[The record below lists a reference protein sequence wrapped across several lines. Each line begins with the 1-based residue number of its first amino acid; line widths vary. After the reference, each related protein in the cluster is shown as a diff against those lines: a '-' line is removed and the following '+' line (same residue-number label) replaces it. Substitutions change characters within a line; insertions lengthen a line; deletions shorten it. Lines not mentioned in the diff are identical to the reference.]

1 MALGEKRNGSVFAT
15 AAQRRD
21 AAEYQVTSEPEVVP
35 VVVDD
40 TPQRTLNT
48 DIGTLGRA
56 HNLFFTPSAEG
67 RDFNSV
73 LQEVQE
79 YISGAYAALIT
90 EGGEDS
96 KEQLMRY
103 ITKYLQDRRIAV
115 AGMTQAEL
123 VDAIY
128 SEMAEFGFL
137 TRYIY
142 ADGIEEININSWRDI
157 EVQYS
162 DGRSEKLTEHFDSP
176 EHALAVIRRMLHA
189 SGMVLD
195 NASPLVT
202 GHLTRNTRIAAMKSP
217 VVDEDVGVAAS
228 IRIVNRH
235 NLSREDLLRSGTATA
250 EMLDWLSV
258 FLRYGISICVAGATS
273 SGKTTAAGW
282 LLTTIPDSKRI
293 FTIEN
298 GSRELELVREENG
311 KVVNSVVHTLTR
323 DSENERQRID
333 QIALVDICLRFN
345 PDILVVGEMRGAEAN
360 AAQEAARVGVAVLTT
375 IHSNSCE
382 ATYAAWSGSR
392 TEKASNG
399 DIISSLGIGIVRFNE
414 VTTPPEINDFDYEYR
429 VNTEVITSVEVRGGQ
444 SDPDNPVSVRFN
456 IQGRTYTVS
465 NVYYPDGDSQLAWV
479 RWRTP
484 AEPCVITISVSVYG
498 GGSAQGTI
506 TCNIVELDG
515 NDPPNPLADDR
526 NDAFRLSSIPEKE
539 QVTSASWG
547 IWSPWW
553 QENWEWVENW
563 QKCWHTD
570 RWTDADGKT
579 HRDRWYHWVDNGW
592 WEDHG
597 WWEFD
602 YNGYSASLTGSMKI
616 TPDEKSPTATAST
629 LKSGYGVQ
637 EKVTAKVTTNQSS
650 AVTAAQN
657 AVTYFPEFGYESYW
671 RLLEADISGRSTTFQ
686 FKANPYSTY
695 NRRTHFTPIWY
706 PDASYTPYTWL
717 LDCWTPAGM
726 LSMNL
731 TDSVT
736 IRGNLWEEWHI
747 APAKQR

>member
-1 MALGEKRNGSVFAT
+1 MLGEKRSKAAFFGDSGQSVQEEKVSGMSHEAAPAESREPAPELTDKFSNLQFGSDYPVGDDTWKTQKEESGMDELESVADPETNEKEQPDGAENPSPQRRAARTLRTHDLFFAAENGS
-15 AAQRRD
+15 
-21 AAEYQVTSEPEVVP
+21 
-35 VVVDD
+35 
-40 TPQRTLNT
+40 
-48 DIGTLGRA
+48 
-56 HNLFFTPSAEG
+56 
-67 RDFNSV
+67 RDFPSV
-73 LQEVQE
+73 LREVQ
-79 YISGAYAALIT
+79 AYL
-90 EGGEDS
+90 S
-96 KEQLMRY
+96 KEYSNLVTGDGSEEVKAQIRRFAGKY
-103 ITKYLQDRRIAV
+103 ILDHRIAV
-115 AGMTQAEL
+115 EGMTTDEL
-123 VDAIY
+123 IDGIY

-311 KVVNSVVHTLTR
+311 KVTNSVVHTLTR

-382 ATYAAWSGSR
+382 ATYRRMVSLCKRAVDMSDETLLSYV
-392 TEKASNG
+392 TEAYPIVVFCKQLENKQRRMMEIMECEILPNG
-399 DIISSLGIGIVRFNE
+399 DRR
-414 VTTPPEINDFDYEYR
+414 Y
-429 VNTEVITSVEVRGGQ
+429 NTLFRYVITE
-444 SDPDNPVSVRFN
+444 NHME
-456 IQGRTYTVS
+456 
-465 NVYYPDGDSQLAWV
+465 DGKF
-479 RWRTP
+479 
-484 AEPCVITISVSVYG
+484 VIEGHHTQVNEISVSLRKRLLENG
-498 GGSAQGTI
+498 MP
-506 TCNIVELDG
+506 NEELQA
-515 NDPPNPLADDR
+515 L
-526 NDAFRLSSIPEKE
+526 LKPEKE
-539 QVTSASWG
+539 V
-547 IWSPWW
+547 
-553 QENWEWVENW
+553 N
-563 QKCWHTD
+563 
-570 RWTDADGKT
+570 
-579 HRDRWYHWVDNGW
+579 
-592 WEDHG
+592 
-597 WWEFD
+597 
-602 YNGYSASLTGSMKI
+602 
-616 TPDEKSPTATAST
+616 AT
-629 LKSGYGVQ
+629 
-637 EKVTAKVTTNQSS
+637 
-650 AVTAAQN
+650 
-657 AVTYFPEFGYESYW
+657 
-671 RLLEADISGRSTTFQ
+671 
-686 FKANPYSTY
+686 
-695 NRRTHFTPIWY
+695 
-706 PDASYTPYTWL
+706 
-717 LDCWTPAGM
+717 
-726 LSMNL
+726 
-731 TDSVT
+731 
-736 IRGNLWEEWHI
+736 
-747 APAKQR
+747 

>member
-1 MALGEKRNGSVFAT
+1 MALGEKRSSSVFAT

-21 AAEYQVTSEPEVVP
+21 AAEYQAASEPEVVP

-40 TPQRTLNT
+40 TPQRTLNA

-115 AGMTQAEL
+115 AGMTQTEL

-142 ADGIEEININSWRDI
+142 ADGIEEIDINSWRDI

-235 NLSREDLLRSGTATA
+235 NLSREDLLRSGTATE

-382 ATYAAWSGSR
+382 ATYRRMVSLCKRAVDMSDETLLSYV
-392 TEKASNG
+392 TEAYPIVVFCKQLENKQRRMMEIMECEILPNG
-399 DIISSLGIGIVRFNE
+399 DRRYSTLFR
-414 VTTPPEINDFDYEYR
+414 Y
-429 VNTEVITSVEVRGGQ
+429 VIT
-444 SDPDNPVSVRFN
+444 
-456 IQGRTYTVS
+456 
-465 NVYYPDGDSQLAWV
+465 
-479 RWRTP
+479 
-484 AEPCVITISVSVYG
+484 
-498 GGSAQGTI
+498 
-506 TCNIVELDG
+506 
-515 NDPPNPLADDR
+515 
-526 NDAFRLSSIPEKE
+526 
-539 QVTSASWG
+539 
-547 IWSPWW
+547 
-553 QENWEWVENW
+553 ENHME
-563 QKCWHTD
+563 
-570 RWTDADGKT
+570 DGKFVIEGRHT
-579 HRDRWYHWVDNGW
+579 QVN
-592 WEDHG
+592 EI
-597 WWEFD
+597 
-602 YNGYSASLTGSMKI
+602 SASLRK
-616 TPDEKSPTATAST
+616 
-629 LKSGYGVQ
+629 
-637 EKVTAKVTTNQSS
+637 
-650 AVTAAQN
+650 
-657 AVTYFPEFGYESYW
+657 
-671 RLLEADISGRSTTFQ
+671 RLLENGMPNEELQA
-686 FKANPYSTY
+686 
-695 NRRTHFTPIWY
+695 
-706 PDASYTPYTWL
+706 L
-717 LDCWTPAGM
+717 LKPKKEVNAT
-726 LSMNL
+726 
-731 TDSVT
+731 
-736 IRGNLWEEWHI
+736 
-747 APAKQR
+747 

>member
-115 AGMTQAEL
+115 ADMTQPEL

-162 DGRSEKLTEHFDSP
+162 DGRSEKLMEHFDSP

-298 GSRELELVREENG
+298 GSRELELVREEHG

-382 ATYAAWSGSR
+382 ATYRRMVSLCKRAVDMSDETLLSYV
-392 TEKASNG
+392 TEAYPIVVFCKQLENKQRRMMEIMECEILPNG
-399 DIISSLGIGIVRFNE
+399 DRR
-414 VTTPPEINDFDYEYR
+414 Y
-429 VNTEVITSVEVRGGQ
+429 NTLFRYVITE
-444 SDPDNPVSVRFN
+444 NHME
-456 IQGRTYTVS
+456 
-465 NVYYPDGDSQLAWV
+465 DGKF
-479 RWRTP
+479 
-484 AEPCVITISVSVYG
+484 VIEG
-498 GGSAQGTI
+498 HH
-506 TCNIVELDG
+506 
-515 NDPPNPLADDR
+515 
-526 NDAFRLSSIPEKE
+526 E
-539 QVTSASWG
+539 QVGEISQSL
-547 IWSPWW
+547 
-553 QENWEWVENW
+553 
-563 QKCWHTD
+563 QK
-570 RWTDADGKT
+570 
-579 HRDRWYHWVDNGW
+579 
-592 WEDHG
+592 
-597 WWEFD
+597 
-602 YNGYSASLTGSMKI
+602 
-616 TPDEKSPTATAST
+616 
-629 LKSGYGVQ
+629 
-637 EKVTAKVTTNQSS
+637 
-650 AVTAAQN
+650 
-657 AVTYFPEFGYESYW
+657 
-671 RLLEADISGRSTTFQ
+671 RLLENGMPNEELQA
-686 FKANPYSTY
+686 
-695 NRRTHFTPIWY
+695 
-706 PDASYTPYTWL
+706 L
-717 LDCWTPAGM
+717 LKPKKEVNAT
-726 LSMNL
+726 
-731 TDSVT
+731 
-736 IRGNLWEEWHI
+736 
-747 APAKQR
+747 

>member
-48 DIGTLGRA
+48 DIGALRQA

-115 AGMTQAEL
+115 AGMTQTEL

-142 ADGIEEININSWRDI
+142 ADGIEEIDINSWRDI

-235 NLSREDLLRSGTATA
+235 NLSREDLLRSGTATE

-382 ATYAAWSGSR
+382 ATYRRMVSLCKRAVDMSDETLLSYV
-392 TEKASNG
+392 TEAYPIVVFCKQLENKQRRMMEIMECEILPVG
-399 DIISSLGIGIVRFNE
+399 DRR
-414 VTTPPEINDFDYEYR
+414 Y
-429 VNTEVITSVEVRGGQ
+429 NTLFRYVITE
-444 SDPDNPVSVRFN
+444 NHME
-456 IQGRTYTVS
+456 
-465 NVYYPDGDSQLAWV
+465 DGKF
-479 RWRTP
+479 
-484 AEPCVITISVSVYG
+484 VIEGHHTQVNEISASLRKRLLENG
-498 GGSAQGTI
+498 MP
-506 TCNIVELDG
+506 NEELQA
-515 NDPPNPLADDR
+515 L
-526 NDAFRLSSIPEKE
+526 LKPEKE
-539 QVTSASWG
+539 V
-547 IWSPWW
+547 
-553 QENWEWVENW
+553 N
-563 QKCWHTD
+563 
-570 RWTDADGKT
+570 
-579 HRDRWYHWVDNGW
+579 
-592 WEDHG
+592 
-597 WWEFD
+597 
-602 YNGYSASLTGSMKI
+602 
-616 TPDEKSPTATAST
+616 AT
-629 LKSGYGVQ
+629 
-637 EKVTAKVTTNQSS
+637 
-650 AVTAAQN
+650 
-657 AVTYFPEFGYESYW
+657 
-671 RLLEADISGRSTTFQ
+671 
-686 FKANPYSTY
+686 
-695 NRRTHFTPIWY
+695 
-706 PDASYTPYTWL
+706 
-717 LDCWTPAGM
+717 
-726 LSMNL
+726 
-731 TDSVT
+731 
-736 IRGNLWEEWHI
+736 
-747 APAKQR
+747 

>member
-40 TPQRTLNT
+40 TPQRTLNA

-90 EGGEDS
+90 GGGEDS

-115 AGMTQAEL
+115 AGMTQTEL

-176 EHALAVIRRMLHA
+176 EHALAVIRRMIHA

-217 VVDEDVGVAAS
+217 VVDEDVGIAAS

-235 NLSREDLLRSGTATA
+235 NLSREDLLRSGTATGK
-250 EMLDWLSV
+250 MLDWLSV
-258 FLRYGISICVAGATS
+258 FLRYGISICVARATS
-273 SGKTTAAGW
+273 SGQT
-282 LLTTIPDSKRI
+282 
-293 FTIEN
+293 
-298 GSRELELVREENG
+298 
-311 KVVNSVVHTLTR
+311 TLTR

-382 ATYAAWSGSR
+382 ATYRRMVSLCKRAVDMSDETLLSYV
-392 TEKASNG
+392 TEAYPIVVFCKQLENKQRRMMEIMGCEILPNG
-399 DIISSLGIGIVRFNE
+399 DRR
-414 VTTPPEINDFDYEYR
+414 Y
-429 VNTEVITSVEVRGGQ
+429 NTLFRYVITENHMENGK
-444 SDPDNPVSVRFN
+444 F
-456 IQGRTYTVS
+456 
-465 NVYYPDGDSQLAWV
+465 
-479 RWRTP
+479 
-484 AEPCVITISVSVYG
+484 VIEGHHTQVNEISVSLRKRLLENG
-498 GGSAQGTI
+498 MP
-506 TCNIVELDG
+506 NEELQA
-515 NDPPNPLADDR
+515 L
-526 NDAFRLSSIPEKE
+526 LKPEKE
-539 QVTSASWG
+539 V
-547 IWSPWW
+547 
-553 QENWEWVENW
+553 N
-563 QKCWHTD
+563 
-570 RWTDADGKT
+570 
-579 HRDRWYHWVDNGW
+579 
-592 WEDHG
+592 
-597 WWEFD
+597 
-602 YNGYSASLTGSMKI
+602 
-616 TPDEKSPTATAST
+616 AT
-629 LKSGYGVQ
+629 
-637 EKVTAKVTTNQSS
+637 
-650 AVTAAQN
+650 
-657 AVTYFPEFGYESYW
+657 
-671 RLLEADISGRSTTFQ
+671 
-686 FKANPYSTY
+686 
-695 NRRTHFTPIWY
+695 
-706 PDASYTPYTWL
+706 
-717 LDCWTPAGM
+717 
-726 LSMNL
+726 
-731 TDSVT
+731 
-736 IRGNLWEEWHI
+736 
-747 APAKQR
+747 

>member
-21 AAEYQVTSEPEVVP
+21 AAEYQVTSEPEIVP
-35 VVVDD
+35 VVLDD

-48 DIGTLGRA
+48 DIGTLRQA

-90 EGGEDS
+90 GGGEDS

-103 ITKYLQDRRIAV
+103 ITKYLQDKRIAV
-115 AGMTQAEL
+115 AGMTQTEL

-235 NLSREDLLRSGTATA
+235 NLSRED
-250 EMLDWLSV
+250 
-258 FLRYGISICVAGATS
+258 LRYGISICVAGATS

-382 ATYAAWSGSR
+382 ATYRRMVSLCKRAVDMSDETLLSYV
-392 TEKASNG
+392 TEAYPIVVFCKQLENKQRRMMEIMECEILPNG
-399 DIISSLGIGIVRFNE
+399 DRR
-414 VTTPPEINDFDYEYR
+414 Y
-429 VNTEVITSVEVRGGQ
+429 NTLFRYVITE
-444 SDPDNPVSVRFN
+444 NHME
-456 IQGRTYTVS
+456 
-465 NVYYPDGDSQLAWV
+465 DGKF
-479 RWRTP
+479 
-484 AEPCVITISVSVYG
+484 VIEGHHTQVNEISVS
-498 GGSAQGTI
+498 
-506 TCNIVELDG
+506 L
-515 NDPPNPLADDR
+515 R
-526 NDAFRLSSIPEKE
+526 K
-539 QVTSASWG
+539 
-547 IWSPWW
+547 
-553 QENWEWVENW
+553 
-563 QKCWHTD
+563 
-570 RWTDADGKT
+570 
-579 HRDRWYHWVDNGW
+579 
-592 WEDHG
+592 
-597 WWEFD
+597 
-602 YNGYSASLTGSMKI
+602 
-616 TPDEKSPTATAST
+616 
-629 LKSGYGVQ
+629 
-637 EKVTAKVTTNQSS
+637 
-650 AVTAAQN
+650 
-657 AVTYFPEFGYESYW
+657 
-671 RLLEADISGRSTTFQ
+671 RLLENGMPNEELQA
-686 FKANPYSTY
+686 
-695 NRRTHFTPIWY
+695 
-706 PDASYTPYTWL
+706 L
-717 LDCWTPAGM
+717 LETKKEVNA
-726 LSMNL
+726 
-731 TDSVT
+731 T
-736 IRGNLWEEWHI
+736 
-747 APAKQR
+747 